1 MARRGRITRLFTIRQ
16 YRDSDEAQVVELA
29 RELQAFESP
38 LYLWGKPPE
47 DISPWYVEETKKW
60 CAKNEGLILVAEHAK
75 ALLGY
80 ATILTKCE
88 SDGTGDEIAYTYAH
102 VADLVVTESAGRQ
115 GIGEALLAA
124 CEKKPGPRA
133 AKFFA
138 LEFLP
143 GMRAPLQPITILD
156 LPPIT
161 RRWKKSS
168 NETFAFPC

>member
-1 MARRGRITRLFTIRQ
+1 MARRGRITRPFTIRE
-16 YRDSDEAQVVELA
+16 YKDSDETQVVELV

-38 LYLWGKPPE
+38 LYQWGKPPE
-47 DISPWYVEETKKW
+47 DIDPWYLEETRKW

-102 VADLVVTESAGRQ
+102 VADLVVRESARRQ

-124 CEKKPGPRA
+124 CEKKARSKGRKIFRIGVLARNEGAIA
-133 AKFFA
+133 AYHDFGFA
-138 LEFLP
+138 PYHQTLEK
-143 GMRAPLQPITILD
+143 IL
-156 LPPIT
+156 
-161 RRWKKSS
+161 
-168 NETFAFPC
+168 E